1 MEEAQNQGK
10 ICILDIDV
18 KGALEVA
25 QSEKVDCNFIFINTP
40 SIDEL
45 KKRLQAR
52 GTETEETLAKRI
64 GNAEA
69 EIKLAR
75 KHPEI
80 FTKYIINDNQ
90 DRFIKDTCAYLT
102 SSNMYPQINI

>member
-1 MEEAQNQGK
+1 MAQGGK
-10 ICILDIDV
+10 I
-18 KGALEVA
+18 
-25 QSEKVDCNFIFINTP
+25 DCNFVLINTP
-40 SIDEL
+40 SIEEL
-45 KKRLQAR
+45 KNRLQAR

-80 FTKYIINDNQ
+80 FTKYIINDDQ
-90 DRFIKDTCAYLT
+90 DKFIKEACTYLT
-102 SSNMYPQINI
+102 NSNMYPQLNI